1 MFVFKKIK
9 WNTLFFFALASLVPI
24 IIISVF
30 VLNQIYR
37 ELERNIIN
45 ENNKMAAQVRSSVI
59 GQFENYKK
67 QLTCLA
73 ALKEIKSFEPNL
85 QNPIISDFFRL
96 NPFFYN
102 VYIYDSEG
110 VLRNICYPGAGGEKE
125 ELIGRKNI
133 KDSQGTVVETFKQ
146 ALKKK
151 KTMVSQYFKNN
162 FGEIM
167 FCVAAPVFEFGNEDR
182 VTGVLSAAAKVSD
195 SAFHRFFDPVIV
207 YDDEYLLLINESSE
221 VLTMKG
227 SLLPQDLGK
236 FDFPVYKNGVPI
248 DITTAAVANGTT
260 FIGGRRDIVFTSPLA
275 ESKSTL
281 VIGRPYNLAFNG
293 IRVIIRYIVW
303 ISAACLL
310 LAALLSVWLSNRLS
324 RPIELLVNGLNKIED
339 GVLSHR
345 IPAASEDEIG
355 VAITAFNNL
364 AGKLQRNKIIESVW
378 SEKWKR

>member
-1 MFVFKKIK
+1 MFVFKKLK

-37 ELERNIIN
+37 ELERNIII

-73 ALKEIKSFEPNL
+73 SLKEIKSFDANIQSPLIN
-85 QNPIISDFFRL
+85 DFFRL

-102 VYIYDSEG
+102 VYIYDRDG
-110 VLRNICYPGAGGEKE
+110 VLRNICFPGGSGEKD
-125 ELIGRKNI
+125 ELIGSGNI
-133 KDSQGTVVETFKQ
+133 KDSEATVAAAFKHAVE
-146 ALKKK
+146 KK
-151 KTMVSQYFKNN
+151 KTMVSEYFKNS
-162 FGEIM
+162 FGETM

-182 VTGVLSAAAKVSD
+182 VIGVLSAAAKVSD

-207 YDDEYLLLINESSE
+207 YNDEYLLLINESSE

-236 FDFPVYKNGVPI
+236 FDFPVYKDGRAV
-248 DITTAAVANGTT
+248 DITSAAVTNGTT
-260 FIGGRRDIVFTSPLA
+260 FIGGRKDIIFTSPLA
-275 ESKSTL
+275 ESRSTL
-281 VIGRPYNLAFNG
+281 IIGRPYNLAFNG
-293 IRVIIRYIVW
+293 IRVIIRYIAW
-303 ISAACLL
+303 ISMACLL
-310 LAALLSVWLSNRLS
+310 LAALLSVWLSNRLAK
-324 RPIELLVNGLNKIED
+324 PIELLVNGLNKIED

-345 IPAASEDEIG
+345 IPAAGGDEVG
-355 VAITAFNNL
+355 DAITAFNNL

>member
-1 MFVFKKIK
+1 M
-9 WNTLFFFALASLVPI
+9 FFFALASLVPV

-30 VLNQIYR
+30 VLNQIYG
-37 ELERNIIN
+37 ELEKNIIT

-73 ALKEIKSFEPNL
+73 SLKEIKSFDAGIQSPLIN
-85 QNPIISDFFRL
+85 DFFRL

-102 VYIYDSEG
+102 VYIYDRGG
-110 VLRNICYPGAGGEKE
+110 VLRNVCYPGSNVENK
-125 ELIGRKNI
+125 ELIGRENVKN
-133 KDSQGTVVETFKQ
+133 SQAAVVETFKS
-146 ALKKK
+146 ALETK
-151 KTMVSQYFKNN
+151 KTMVSKYFKND
-162 FGEIM
+162 FGEMM

-182 VTGVLSAAAKVSD
+182 VIGVLSAAAKVSD

-236 FDFPVYKNGVPI
+236 FDFPVYKMGEPV
-248 DITTAAVANGTT
+248 DITSAAVTSGTT
-260 FIGGRRDIVFTSPLA
+260 FIGGRKDIIFTSPLA
-275 ESKSTL
+275 ESRSTL
-281 VIGRPYNLAFNG
+281 IIGRPYHLAFNG
-293 IRVIIRYIVW
+293 IRIIIRYIVW
-303 ISAACLL
+303 ISVACLL
-310 LAALLSVWLSNRLS
+310 LASLLSVWLSNRLAK
-324 RPIELLVNGLNKIED
+324 PIELLVNGLNKIED

-345 IPAASEDEIG
+345 ISAASEDEIG